1 MAGFELS
8 SARGGANIWKVLESA
23 GFTGETAMRDFRAE
37 MTKRGIPNDI
47 GQKNSKALTELNK
60 MAKIKYTPL
69 TDELLKLE
77 KEIGLDKSGKFS
89 LSKKLDDVQKWAHK
103 TFGKK
108 TTMAKME
115 GIIKKLED
123 IPQIAK
129 KGAGYLTKLG
139 FKMLMPVGAA
149 YSLLESKPLAS
160 GELTPEGIEEY
171 KKGSMQQTMNRRG
184 GGMMDIDTMTQ
195 PLGYYRGGVPVDP
208 ELDEGFKPRNIGY
221 AEAVANINNPEYIH
235 KWNMTKPRQPG
246 LDEKLMQDYEPPI
259 PRWGKA
265 KDFIGELF
273 GGRGAEGSEIPLK
286 MELKMLIDQLRL
298 AKGMEGSVLMPSS
311 NQDQI
316 KRLENRIQEIKIEL
330 YKSGQ

>member
-37 MTKRGIPNDI
+37 MTNRGIPNDI

-69 TDELLKLE
+69 PDELLKLE
-77 KEIGLDKSGKFS
+77 KEMGIDKSGKFS

-108 TTMAKME
+108 TTMPKLV
-115 GIIKKLED
+115 GILNKLDD
-123 IPQIAK
+123 IPEIAK
-129 KGAGYLTKLG
+129 KGTKYLSKLG
-139 FKMLMPVGAA
+139 FRMIA
-149 YSLLESKPLAS
+149 PLTGIGYATDILN
-160 GELTPEGIEEY
+160 LTDIMGFKDKGIEPRA
-171 KKGSMQQTMNRRG
+171 KVASQTERFRG

-195 PLGYYRGGVPVDP
+195 PLGYRTGGSIGTYELTKEDVDLLGMDP
-208 ELDEGFKPRNIGY
+208 SIIESGENI
-221 AEAVANINNPEYIH
+221 ISKDSDEYI
-235 KWNMTKPRQPG
+235 
-246 LDEKLMQDYEPPI
+246 KLMEIKPVGVIKGLAQDLF
-259 PRWGKA
+259 G
-265 KDFIGELF
+265 GLGQLF
-273 GGRGAEGSEIPLK
+273 GGRGAEGSDLPPEI
-286 MELKMLIDQLRL
+286 ELELLDNQLRAL
-298 AKGMEGSVLMPSS
+298 QGLPGSTLLPS

-316 KRLENRIQEIKIEL
+316 KKLEDRIQEIKIDL

>member
-37 MTKRGIPNDI
+37 MTNRGIPNDI

-77 KEIGLDKSGKFS
+77 KEIGLDKPGKFS

-108 TTMAKME
+108 TTMPKLE
-115 GIIKKLED
+115 GILNKLED

-195 PLGYYRGGVPVDP
+195 PLGYYRGGRAGAP

-221 AEAVANINNPEYIH
+221 AEAVANINNPEYAN